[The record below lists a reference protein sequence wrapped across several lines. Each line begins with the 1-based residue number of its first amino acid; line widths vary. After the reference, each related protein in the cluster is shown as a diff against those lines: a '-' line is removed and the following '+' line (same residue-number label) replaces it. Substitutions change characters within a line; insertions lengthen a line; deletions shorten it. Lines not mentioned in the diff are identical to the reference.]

1 MHFMKNN
8 SEHTICDK
16 RPEIL
21 APAGDMAA
29 LVGAIK
35 GGADAVYLGV
45 GEFNARQGASNF
57 SEKQL
62 EDAIELA
69 HSYGLSTYLALN
81 IPIKQNE
88 LQYVLDLLDDAYS
101 LGIDAVIMRD
111 LGLISHVHNL
121 YPDLPIHASTQMTVH
136 NTAGVRFL
144 EDLGVKRAIVAREL
158 STSELE
164 SIVHNSNIGIEIFVH
179 GALCYSY
186 SGQCLFSSFTT
197 GRSANRGACAQPCRW
212 KFDLVV
218 DGKKCNPEIGGSY
231 PISCAELCTLEEI
244 GDIVKTG
251 VCSLK
256 IEGRM
261 KKSGYVTAASSAYRE
276 AVEQVCSGESLD
288 EKWVKQKEEELGRL
302 FYRGFTKGFVLEDRE
317 VTHPAYS
324 SSHGILLGTVQ
335 NLVFTESSA
344 SLKITLEHDLEMGDG
359 ISILTKHRML
369 GSSIGAILKGATEVP
384 SAKRGEMVSLLISP
398 RTGKA
403 VEKGDEVY
411 VTTDSSLLKQLQAVE
426 LPKCPV
432 DIVVDAH
439 LDKELSV
446 SVSDGNS
453 HIEHIADYVVQ
464 PSRKA
469 PTGTEQISSIMERLG
484 DTPYSVSSIK
494 VNADENIFIPLGVL
508 TQARRDAFDKL
519 LESKLSMFQREAKY
533 PFFDTKKSDSHE
545 VSDSL
550 LLAVEVG
557 NIDSLRAAAEN
568 GADIIHVPID
578 LLPEIR
584 QFEGGKLLDSK
595 NGMPEIVLSLPPIIH
610 DSEQDAIAPMLLEA
624 QKYELAV
631 ECSDIGS
638 LKLVR
643 DLGLPFVAAKSLNTF
658 NSLSAETLSEK
669 GAIRVDVSPELSVT
683 EIRELSG
690 GVNHEKMQLE
700 SVAYGRQLMFVTEHD
715 LLAPLLKQGF
725 YRNGVSAYL
734 VDKKGDRYPIRRWG
748 TRTLL
753 YDSRVINMSGKLRDL
768 QEAGISAIRLE
779 LGNDGRKKVANLVT
793 TYREALDRLSS
804 STSSGST
811 QHFTGHYFESV

>member
-1 MHFMKNN
+1 MKNN
-8 SEHTICDK
+8 SEYPVCK
-16 RPEIL
+16 QRPEIL
-21 APAGDMAA
+21 APAGDMTA
-29 LVGAIK
+29 LIGAIK

-69 HSYGLSTYLALN
+69 HSYGLSIYLALN

-88 LQYVLDLLDDAYS
+88 LQEALDLVDDAYAM
-101 LGIDAVIMRD
+101 GIDAIIMRD
-111 LGLISHVHNL
+111 IGLISHVHTL

-136 NTAGVRFL
+136 NTAGVKSL
-144 EDLGVKRAIVAREL
+144 EELGVKRAIVAREL
-158 STSELE
+158 NTSELDA
-164 SIVHNSNIGIEIFVH
+164 IVHNSNIGIEIFVH

-212 KFDLVV
+212 KFDLVI
-218 DGKKCNPEIGGSY
+218 DGKKCNQEIGGSY
-231 PISCAELCTLEEI
+231 PISCAELCTLGDI

-251 VCSLK
+251 ICSLK

-276 AVEQVCSGESLD
+276 AVEKVCSGIPLD
-288 EKWVKQKEEELGRL
+288 EKWAKQKEEELGRL
-302 FYRGFTKGFVLEDRE
+302 FYRGFTKGFVLEDRD
-317 VTHPAYS
+317 VTNPAYS
-324 SSHGILLGTVQ
+324 SSHGVLLGTVQ

-344 SLKITLEHDLEMGDG
+344 SLKLTLEHDLEMGDG

-369 GSSIGAILKGATEVP
+369 GSSIGAIMKGSKEIL
-384 SAKRGEMVSLLISP
+384 SAKRGETVSLLISP

-426 LPKCPV
+426 LPKFPV

-439 LDKELSV
+439 LDRELSI
-446 SVSDGNS
+446 SVSEGHS
-453 HIEHIADYVVQ
+453 QIEHVSDYVVH

-469 PTGTEQISSIMERLG
+469 PTGEEQISSIMERLG
-484 DTPYSVSSIK
+484 DTPYSVSSITI
-494 VNADENIFIPLGVL
+494 NADDNIFIPLGVL
-508 TQARRDAFDKL
+508 TQARRDAFDAL
-519 LESKLSMFQREAKY
+519 LENKLSAFQKEAKY
-533 PFFDTKKSDSHE
+533 PFFDTEKSDSHE

-557 NIDSLRAAAEN
+557 SIDALLAALEN
-568 GADIIHVPID
+568 GADIIHVPIS
-578 LLPEIR
+578 LFPEIQ
-584 QFEGGKLLDSK
+584 QFEVGRLLESN
-595 NGMPEIVLSLPPIIH
+595 NGVPEIILSLPPIIH
-610 DSEQDAIAPMLLEA
+610 DSEQESVIQLLLEA
-624 QKYELAV
+624 KKYGFSV
-631 ECSDIGS
+631 ECSDLGS
-638 LKLVR
+638 LKLAE
-643 DLGLPFVAAKSLNTF
+643 DLGLSFVASKSLNTF
-658 NSLSAETLSEK
+658 NSLSVTTLSQK
-669 GAIRVDVSPELSVT
+669 GAFRVDVSPELSVK
-683 EIRELSG
+683 EIRELSS
-690 GVNHEKMQLE
+690 GVDHGAVQLE

-715 LLAPLLKQGF
+715 LLAPLVKQGF

-768 QEAGISAIRLE
+768 QEAGISVIRLE
-779 LGNDGRKKVANLVT
+779 LGSDGQKKVANLVT

-804 STSSGST
+804 ATSSGST
-811 QHFTGHYFESV
+811 QHFTGHYFEEV